1 MHNLRINISVK
12 PKIMINSQE
21 VCFNITRQ
29 CAQVG
34 HKNINFFIYK
44 NHLASVCRN
53 GKQFIEQYSLHNF
66 AQFLAHTTRNY
77 LIRDVTILSRIK

>member
-1 MHNLRINISVK
+1 
-12 PKIMINSQE
+12 MINSQE
-21 VCFNITRQ
+21 VCFDITRQ

-66 AQFLAHTTRNY
+66 AQFLAQYLVMARHTTYPKFRY
-77 LIRDVTILSRIK
+77 RGVVDFELWQI